1 MATVLSCI
9 MPIYNAAEYLNEAVE
24 SVLSQSWPYF
34 ELILI
39 DDGSTDG
46 SEAICDEWNRT
57 DDRVRVIHQTN
68 QGAAAAR
75 NTGVSVSEGRIVC
88 FVDADDKLLPGAF
101 AAIVPAFDN
110 RSRDLVS
117 FGMDLRDENAP
128 QHAAHPAFCCDD
140 LSEFWPHFL
149 DYYQSGLFPSL
160 CNKAYRGDLV
170 REMAFDT
177 RCRTGEDLDFNLN
190 YWSKVHSFEHIDRQL
205 YEYTLRPDSLTRNPV
220 TDRMEV
226 SRAVLH
232 KLKAFLHEHG
242 QENLYPLLVAARLP
256 WDAAAF
262 FDLLL
267 DPERP
272 FSADQR
278 RQGLEKL
285 FGDTLWH
292 TALLT
297 ELSKRSGRCAKMQ
310 RMAATQKSPRL
321 ALFSLRFAKK
331 K

>member
-9 MPIYNAAEYLNEAVE
+9 MPIYNAADYLNEAVE
-24 SVLSQSWPYF
+24 SVLSQNWPYF
-34 ELILI
+34 ELILV

-75 NTGVSVSEGRIVC
+75 NTGVSVSEGRILC

-110 RSRDLVS
+110 RNRDLVS
-117 FGMDLRDENAP
+117 FGMDLREGTDL
-128 QHAAHPAFCCDD
+128 QHAAHPAFSCED

-149 DYYQSGLFPSL
+149 EYYQSGLFPSL

-170 REMAFDT
+170 REMTFDT

-190 YWSKVHSFEHIDRQL
+190 YWSKVRSFEHIDRPL
-205 YEYTLRPDSLTRNPV
+205 YEYNLRPDSLTRNPV

-226 SRAVLH
+226 NRAVLH

-242 QENLYPLLVAARLP
+242 QENLYPLLAAARLP

-262 FDLLL
+262 FDLLM

-272 FSADQR
+272 FTADQR

-285 FGDTLWH
+285 FGDELWH

-310 RMAATQKSPRL
+310 RMAAAQKSPRL
-321 ALFSLRFAKK
+321 ALFSLKFAKK